1 MVSLRDAWDS
11 GAAAWSAT
19 RRRLFANDAA
29 NLLATSAAIT
39 AAKGDRGPD
48 QWRPQHHPGWCRYG
62 GVYEATKQQHG
73 LTLTG
78 GAAGR
83 VARAVCRMPAA
94 AGSGGGNAMKEHELP
109 TWDDIVDRALNSLN
123 SSRNALSEARD
134 WLRSDWRP
142 LGSPSPDAAADA
154 RSDVLELV
162 GEAKALIDRAKE
174 TLYRASG
181 RS

>member
-1 MVSLRDAWDS
+1 
-11 GAAAWSAT
+11 
-19 RRRLFANDAA
+19 
-29 NLLATSAAIT
+29 
-39 AAKGDRGPD
+39 
-48 QWRPQHHPGWCRYG
+48 
-62 GVYEATKQQHG
+62 
-73 LTLTG
+73 
-78 GAAGR
+78 
-83 VARAVCRMPAA
+83 
-94 AGSGGGNAMKEHELP
+94 MKEHELP